1 MTMQD
6 ASSAMYSDGGASQIH
21 WGMYFIYRTR
31 GKFQTRV
38 QFTQKEREFKY
49 LDGSN
54 RVKSLSKLL
63 TA

>member
-1 MTMQD
+1 
-6 ASSAMYSDGGASQIH
+6 
-21 WGMYFIYRTR
+21 MYFIYRTR

-38 QFTQKEREFKY
+38 QFTPKEREFKY

-54 RVKSLSKLL
+54 RVKSMSKLL